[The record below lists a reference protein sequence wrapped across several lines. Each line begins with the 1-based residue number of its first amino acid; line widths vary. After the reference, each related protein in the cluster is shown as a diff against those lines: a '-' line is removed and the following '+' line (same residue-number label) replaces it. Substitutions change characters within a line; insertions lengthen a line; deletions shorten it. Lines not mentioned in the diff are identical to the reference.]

1 MSTLGEHS
9 SQVALVVKDPPAN
22 AGDTGSGR
30 SPRGGYGNPTQS
42 FLPKNPVDSGTW
54 QAAVH
59 RVPQS
64 WAQLKRL
71 GTDTLEEQVRSGLPA

>member
-1 MSTLGEHS
+1 MQETLGQEDLLEEGMATQPSHS
-9 SQVALVVKDPPAN
+9 CL
-22 AGDTGSGR
+22 
-30 SPRGGYGNPTQS
+30 
-42 FLPKNPVDSGTW
+42 KNPVDSGTW
-54 QAAVH
+54 QAAVP